1 MLEGIVFEAHENFSY
16 FLGGVVR
23 PGTDN
28 ALRDVDR
35 YNFPEKK

>member
-1 MLEGIVFEAHENFSY
+1 MLEGIVVVAHENFSY
-16 FLGGVVR
+16 FLGVVR

-35 YNFPEKK
+35 YNFPENK